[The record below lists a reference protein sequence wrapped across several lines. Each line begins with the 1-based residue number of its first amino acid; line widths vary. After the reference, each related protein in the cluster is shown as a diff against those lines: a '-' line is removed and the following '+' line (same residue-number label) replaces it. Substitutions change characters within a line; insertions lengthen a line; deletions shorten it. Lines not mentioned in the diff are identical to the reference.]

1 MSFIHY
7 KLITN
12 QNYEKIAF
20 DGVSLSVGE
29 IKKMVMEKKFR
40 KHAPSAASSNT
51 GNSSSRKSD
60 VDLEVTNVDT
70 NEVYKNDAEL
80 IPKNSRVQIS
90 RVVKNIGPAIAGGT
104 ITQTHKDNEKL
115 ADFRLK
121 SKLHEKQARNE
132 LDLDDSILLGSNG
145 SKNSDTH
152 SGQDSPDLASQ
163 LYDDI
168 LTENGVNGEDFLD
181 QNDPDTFT
189 LVNNRIDIKIP
200 KQGVGEHKYEQD
212 RPPGDFLCPFDDGQ
226 EKHLMENAII
236 VPCCGY
242 FICCEK

>member
-20 DGVSLSVGE
+20 DGVSLSVAE

-70 NEVYKNDAEL
+70 NEGKLKKKRKRKILIFFLVYKNDAEL

-104 ITQTHKDNEKL
+104 ITQTHRDSEKL
-115 ADFRLK
+115 ADFKLK
-121 SKLHEKQARNE
+121 TKLNEKQARNE

-152 SGQDSPDLASQ
+152 SSQDSPDIASQ

-168 LTENGVNGEDFLD
+168 LTENGVNSEDFLD
-181 QNDPDTFT
+181 QKDPDTFT
-189 LVNNRIDIKIP
+189 LVVIEIFLNKFLQTGPLLFSFLKLRITGLIL
-200 KQGVGEHKYEQD
+200 KY
-212 RPPGDFLCPFDDGQ
+212 LS
-226 EKHLMENAII
+226 K
-236 VPCCGY
+236 
-242 FICCEK
+242 K